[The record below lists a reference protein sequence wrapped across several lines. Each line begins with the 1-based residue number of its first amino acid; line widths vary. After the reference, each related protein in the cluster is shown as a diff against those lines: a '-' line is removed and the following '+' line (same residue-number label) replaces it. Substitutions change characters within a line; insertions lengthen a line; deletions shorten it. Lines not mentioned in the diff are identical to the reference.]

1 MSNPVLQI
9 VYVSTAARPMGMAE
23 LDALLVE
30 SRNYNRGHAI
40 TGMLLY
46 MGGNFCQGI
55 EGPEDQVDGLMERI
69 RQDSRHK
76 EIRELLREPANE
88 REFGTWSMG
97 FLRTADADKAATAYV
112 DGAEVQRAL
121 KDSAR
126 VMGLLLGGFAARNA

>member
-1 MSNPVLQI
+1 MSNPVLQV
-9 VYVSTAARPMGMAE
+9 VYVSTADHPMGMDE

-30 SRNYNRGHAI
+30 ARNFNRSHAI

-55 EGPEDQVDGLMERI
+55 EGPEDAVAALMERI
-69 RQDSRHK
+69 RKDSRHK
-76 EIRELLREPANE
+76 EVRELIRAPADA
-88 REFGTWSMG
+88 REFGAWSMG
-97 FLRTADADKAATAYV
+97 FLRTADADEAPMAYA

-121 KDSAR
+121 KDAAR